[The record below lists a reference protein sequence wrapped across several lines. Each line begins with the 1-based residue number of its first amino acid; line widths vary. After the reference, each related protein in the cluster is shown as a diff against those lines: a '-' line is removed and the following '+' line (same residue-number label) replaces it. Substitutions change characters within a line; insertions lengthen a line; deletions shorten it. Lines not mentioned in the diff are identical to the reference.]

1 LASSRSPLPTA
12 DDLLYDL
19 LEVSLT
25 GVILFR
31 PVYDAAAAA
40 IEDFTYEYL
49 NPAAQRLLQLPE
61 RPSESFLTRYPNA
74 RGEGIFAFYTGAFAS
89 GQTERYEA
97 NYQHEGL
104 DGYFHLVARR
114 SGERLVVSFTDTN
127 DQPRSAVE
135 EALRQSQAQERA
147 ERQRFYNVLMQL
159 PAQVAVYHGPDHHYQ
174 FVNPNYQ
181 RRFPHRTFLGRLL
194 REGMPESVG
203 LGVVALFDQ
212 VYQTGEPYYG
222 HELEGWFD
230 FSGNGK
236 PEQLFF
242 DLSLHP
248 LRNAQG
254 EIDGVLDFSY
264 DVTEQVLARRQLQQ
278 LNQKLESRVQER
290 TRQLEAAQQ
299 ATERQRQQWHEL
311 FMRAP
316 ASICIFDGPDWVY
329 EFVNPGY
336 QAMFPGRELLGKRLV
351 EALPEVADQPLMA
364 ILHRVYDT
372 GEPFEASEV
381 LVPLARTA
389 VGPIEDIY
397 FDLSYQARCNE
408 AGQIDGFITYAQ
420 DVTAR
425 VLARRER
432 EAHQGELQRVF
443 EQAPVAIGLF
453 VGEELRITALN
464 PPMALLFGVPA
475 EQLLGRPLLE
485 GLPELQG
492 QGFDDLM
499 RQVQTTEVPFVGQE
513 LPVTLTRNG
522 EPLVTY
528 YNLVYQPLYGAA
540 GQVEGIFEV
549 AVEVTEQVLAR
560 QQVQQLNE
568 ELTAANEAL
577 HETNSRLVRTNADL
591 DNFVYTAS
599 HDLKAPITNIE
610 GLLALLPELLPDTV
624 LTDEHVAPVLERM
637 QESIERFR
645 RTITHLTDVSQLQ
658 AEFAQPAETLSL
670 AAIIEDVRQ
679 DLHFQFLETGAV
691 LDVAVNG
698 TQPRVFSPKN
708 LRSLMYNLLSNAL
721 KYRHPERVPQVRIR
735 CQPAGDS
742 LVLTVQDNGLG
753 LSPAQQQRLFQLFQR
768 LHAHVEGS
776 GVGLYAVKKIVENAA
791 GTITV
796 ASQQD
801 VGTTFTLTFP
811 A

>member
-1 LASSRSPLPTA
+1 MTSSRSPLPAA
-12 DDLLYDL
+12 DDLLYNL

-31 PVYDAAAAA
+31 PVYDAAAAT
-40 IEDFTYEYL
+40 IEDFTYEHL
-49 NPAAQRLLQLPE
+49 NPAAQRMLRLPE
-61 RPSESFLTRYPNA
+61 RPTETFLTLYPGA
-74 RGEGIFAFYTGAFAS
+74 QETGIFTFYARAFAS
-89 GQTERYEA
+89 GQTERYQI
-97 NYQHEGL
+97 NYQYERL

-127 DQPRSAVE
+127 DQPRSEVE
-135 EALRQSQAQERA
+135 AALRQAQAQERA
-147 ERQRFYNVLMQL
+147 ERERFYNVLMQL
-159 PAQVAVYHGPDHHYQ
+159 PAQVAVYHGSNHHYQ

-181 RRFPHRTFLGRLL
+181 RRFPHRAFLGRSF
-194 REGMPESVG
+194 REGMPEAVG

-212 VYQTGEPYYG
+212 VYRTGEPYYG
-222 HELEGWFD
+222 HEIEGWFD
-230 FSGNGK
+230 FGGNGK

-278 LNQKLESRVQER
+278 LNQELEFRVRER

-316 ASICIFDGPDWVY
+316 ASICLFNGPEWVY
-329 EFVNPGY
+329 KFVNPRY

-351 EALPEVADQPLMA
+351 DALPEVADQPLMT

-372 GEPFEASEV
+372 GEPFEDSEV

-389 VGPIEDIY
+389 AGPVEDIY
-397 FDLSYQARCNE
+397 FDLTYQARRNE
-408 AGQIDGFITYAQ
+408 AGQIDGFVTYAQ

-425 VLARRER
+425 VVARRER
-432 EAHQGELQRVF
+432 EAQQGELQRLF
-443 EQAPVAIGLF
+443 EQAPMAIGLF
-453 VGEELRITALN
+453 MGEELRITALN
-464 PPMALLFGVPA
+464 PPMALLFGLPA
-475 EQLLGRPLLE
+475 DHLLGRPLLE

-499 RQVQTTEVPFVGQE
+499 RQVQTTQVPFVGQE

-528 YNLVYQPLYGAA
+528 YNLVYQPFYGAA
-540 GQVEGIFEV
+540 GQVEGVFEV

-560 QQVQQLNE
+560 QQVQQLND
-568 ELTAANEAL
+568 ELTATNEAL

-599 HDLKAPITNIE
+599 HDLKAPITNID
-610 GLLALLPELLPDTV
+610 GLLALLPELLPAAV
-624 LTDEHVAPVLERM
+624 LTDEYVAPVLARM

-645 RTITHLTDVSQLQ
+645 RTLTHLTDVSQLQ
-658 AEFAQPAETLSL
+658 AEFAQPAEPLFL
-670 AAIIEDVRQ
+670 AAVIEDVRQ

-708 LRSLMYNLLSNAL
+708 LRSLLYNLLSNAL
-721 KYRHPERVPQVRIR
+721 KYHHPERAPRVRIS

-768 LHAHVEGS
+768 LHTHVEGS

>member
-1 LASSRSPLPTA
+1 MDPTTST
-12 DDLLYDL
+12 DLMQTL
-19 LEVSLT
+19 LDVSLT
-25 GVILFR
+25 GIILFR
-31 PVYDAAAAA
+31 PVSAEPGGP
-40 IEDFTYEYL
+40 IQDFAYEHL
-49 NPAAQRLLQLPE
+49 NPAAQRMLQLPE
-61 RPSESFLTRYPNA
+61 CPAESFLTLYPSA
-74 RGEGIFAFYTGAFAS
+74 HETGIFAFYAGAFAS
-89 GQTERYEA
+89 GQTERYEV
-97 NYQHEGL
+97 NYQHERL

-135 EALRQSQAQERA
+135 EALRQSQTQERA

-159 PAQVAVYHGPDHHYQ
+159 PANVAVYHGPDHHYQ
-174 FVNPNYQ
+174 LVNPNYQ
-181 RRFPHRTFLGRLL
+181 RRFPHRSFVGHPF

-203 LGVVALFDQ
+203 LGVVNLFDH

-236 PEQLFF
+236 PEQIFF

-248 LRNAQG
+248 LRNARG
-254 EIDGVLDFSY
+254 EIDGVIDFSY
-264 DVTEQVLARRQLQQ
+264 DVTEQVLARHQLQE
-278 LNQKLESRVQER
+278 LNQELESRVRER
-290 TRQLEAAQQ
+290 THQLEAAQQ
-299 ATERQRQQWHEL
+299 ATERQRQQWHDL
-311 FMRAP
+311 FLRAP
-316 ASICIFDGPDWVY
+316 AGICIFDGPEWVY
-329 EFVNPGY
+329 EFVNPRY

-351 EALPEVADQPLMA
+351 DALPEVADQPLMT

-389 VGPIEDIY
+389 SGPVEDIY
-397 FDLSYQARCNE
+397 FDLTYQARRNE
-408 AGQIDGFITYAQ
+408 TGQIDGFITYAQ
-420 DVTAR
+420 DVTTR
-425 VLARRER
+425 VVARRER
-432 EAHQGELQRVF
+432 EAQQGELQRVF

-475 EQLLGRPLLE
+475 DQLLGRPLLE

-499 RQVQTTEVPFVGQE
+499 RQVQTTQVPFVGQE

-522 EPLVTY
+522 EPRVTY
-528 YNLVYQPLYGAA
+528 YNLVYQPYYGAA
-540 GQVEGIFEV
+540 GEVEGVFEV

-568 ELTAANEAL
+568 ELTASNKAL

-610 GLLALLPELLPDTV
+610 GLLALLPELLPAAL
-624 LTDEHVAPVLERM
+624 LTDAHVAPVLERM

-645 RTITHLTDVSQLQ
+645 RTITHLTDVSRLQ
-658 AEFAQPAETLSL
+658 AEFAQPAEPLSL

-691 LDVAVNG
+691 LDVAVAG

-721 KYRHPERVPQVRIR
+721 KYRHPERAPLVHIR
-735 CQPAGDS
+735 CQQAGDS

-768 LHAHVEGS
+768 LHTHVEGS
-776 GVGLYAVKKIVENAA
+776 GVGLYAVKKIVENAH